1 MEISVPTEKTAEL
14 ATRILNYRSKDD
26 PKSVVCQ
33 LAGLGAR
40 DTLRLEAG
48 LCLYGN
54 DIDDNRTPIE
64 AGLAW
69 LVSKRRR
76 ERADFPGAQVILKQ
90 LKEKP
95 LIRRVGLKM
104 LAAGGP
110 SPRQHMKILNGDAQ
124 VGEVTSG
131 GIYYKIHILE
141 YEIKQNIFK

>member
-64 AGLAW
+64 AGLFTSFIFRSLS
-69 LVSKRRR
+69 LVFIFSFIFRSS
-76 ERADFPGAQVILKQ
+76 
-90 LKEKP
+90 
-95 LIRRVGLKM
+95 
-104 LAAGGP
+104 LAC
-110 SPRQHMKILNGDAQ
+110 
-124 VGEVTSG
+124 V
-131 GIYYKIHILE
+131 
-141 YEIKQNIFK
+141 

>member
-1 MEISVPTEKTAEL
+1 MPTEKTAEL
-14 ATRILNYRSKDD
+14 ASRLLDYRSKE
-26 PKSVVCQ
+26 SNNSVCQ

-64 AGLAW
+64 AGLSW

-76 ERADFPGAQVILKQ
+76 ERADFPGADVILKQ

-95 LIRRVGLKM
+95 AVRRVGLKM
-104 LAAGGP
+104 LASGGP
-110 SPRQHMKILNGDAQ
+110 SPRQHMKILNSDTQ
-124 VGEVTSG
+124 IGEVTSG
-131 GIYYKIHILE
+131 GSNFSSK
-141 YEIKQNIFK
+141 